1 MCNFNRNINLYIFN
15 CSTNRIESTN
25 LSLHFD
31 EILEPE
37 KMEFSNELTL
47 NFVNENMFVPL
58 KPGKENNAV
67 FYFGLFD
74 SKNFM
79 HLINIV
85 NFNHLILYERSYQSK
100 LKANQIIPNESSE
113 DSDQSSRSGRSDSEE
128 IEIHS
133 EENNLNEC
141 INKLTISKKFFK
153 NDDD

>member
-1 MCNFNRNINLYIFN
+1 MCNFNRNINLYLFN

-47 NFVNENMFVPL
+47 NFVNENMFIPL
-58 KPGKENNAV
+58 KPGKEYNSV
-67 FYFGLFD
+67 FYYGLFD

-85 NFNHLILYERSYQSK
+85 NFNHLILYERSYQNKS
-100 LKANQIIPNESSE
+100 KANQIIPNEISE
-113 DSDQSSRSGRSDSEE
+113 NSDQSSSSGSSESEE
-128 IEIHS
+128 NEIHS
-133 EENNLNEC
+133 EENNLNDC
-141 INKLTISKKFFK
+141 INKLTINKIFFK
-153 NDDD
+153 NNND